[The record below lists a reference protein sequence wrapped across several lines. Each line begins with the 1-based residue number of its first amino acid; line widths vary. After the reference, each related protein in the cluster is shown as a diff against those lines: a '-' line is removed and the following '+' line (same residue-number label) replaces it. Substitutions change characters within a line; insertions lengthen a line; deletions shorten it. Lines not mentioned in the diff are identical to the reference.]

1 MTFTVTGDGS
11 IPDYGEAV
19 YHPTMTALKWTTAA
33 LVALFAFPA
42 HADVSGPA
50 CVTDGDTLVV
60 NGKRQR
66 TRCVGGTRVRLF
78 GIDAPELKQKCK
90 APGGRD
96 FLCGRAAASFLLEHV
111 TAPGTQQS
119 RGLECHGR

>member
-1 MTFTVTGDGS
+1 MTV
-11 IPDYGEAV
+11 PDYGEAV
-19 YHPTMTALKWTTAA
+19 YHPVMTALKWTSAA
-33 LVALFAFPA
+33 LVAMLAFPA

-78 GIDAPELKQKCK
+78 GIEALIRCTEGRRQQSGRLPFSASTGCRH
-90 APGGRD
+90 PGGR
-96 FLCGRAAASFLLEHV
+96 LRS
-111 TAPGTQQS
+111 
-119 RGLECHGR
+119 